1 MKKKEM
7 LSSGE
12 PLIEGAISAKYYHS
26 QIDRALTPFPF

>member
-12 PLIEGAISAKYYHS
+12 LLIERAISAKYYHFP
-26 QIDRALTPFPF
+26 IDRALTPFPF

>member
-12 PLIEGAISAKYYHS
+12 PLIERAISAKYY
-26 QIDRALTPFPF
+26 RFPNR